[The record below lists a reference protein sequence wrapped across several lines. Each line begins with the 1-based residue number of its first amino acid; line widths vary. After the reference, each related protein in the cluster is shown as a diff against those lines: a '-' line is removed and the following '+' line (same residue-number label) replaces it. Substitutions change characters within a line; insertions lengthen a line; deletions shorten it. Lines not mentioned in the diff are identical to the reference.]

1 MIDPSIIME
10 YVLFLGKG
18 TLDTL
23 YMTGL
28 STTFSYLF
36 GLPLGII
43 LVITEKRHILPN
55 VRLNAVLGWIINI
68 TRSVPF
74 IILLIAVIPFTRFV
88 VGTSIGATASVVPL
102 VIGATPFV
110 ARIVE
115 TSLKEIDRG
124 IIEAA
129 ESMGASP
136 WEIITKVLIPETLP
150 SLILGVSITTI
161 TLIGY
166 SAMAGAVGGGGL
178 GDIAIRYGYHRYETN
193 LMFITILLLVI
204 IVQFVQS
211 TGNFLSK
218 KIDKKNT

>member
-1 MIDPSIIME
+1 MIDPTIIME
-10 YVLFLGKG
+10 ETLFLGKG

-23 YMTGL
+23 YMVIL
-28 STTFSYLF
+28 STSFSYLL
-36 GLPLGII
+36 GLPLGVI
-43 LVITEKRHILPN
+43 LVVTEKNHVLPN
-55 VRLNAVLGWIINI
+55 LRLNAVLGGIINI
-68 TRSVPF
+68 IRSVPF
-74 IILLIAVIPFTRFV
+74 IILLIAVIPVTRLI
-88 VGTSIGATASVVPL
+88 VGTSIGPTASVVPL

-129 ESMGASP
+129 QSMGASP

-166 SAMAGAVGGGGL
+166 SAMAGVVAGGGL
-178 GDIAIRYGYHRYETN
+178 GDIAIRYGYYRYEPYY
-193 LMFITILLLVI
+193 MFITILLLLV
-204 IVQFVQS
+204 IVQLVQS
-211 TGNFLSK
+211 TGDFLSK
-218 KIDKKNT
+218 KLDKRNT